1 MKEYNGDTF
10 VIILGLSVPVL
21 LILRQGVDSLFNR
34 GSVKAASYLLF
45 DAYEVNCGGLA
56 ECTHELDILEG
67 MLITI
72 LKLSIDMF
80 MCIHLNEVILYCNF
94 ASFSLISPYVSHW
107 PNLRIHYVNENYVR

>member
-1 MKEYNGDTF
+1 MKEYNSDTF

-45 DAYEVNCGGLA
+45 NAYEVNCSGLT
-56 ECTHELDILEG
+56 ECTHELDILE
-67 MLITI
+67 
-72 LKLSIDMF
+72 DMF

-107 PNLRIHYVNENYVR
+107 PNLRIHYVNENYVRRN